1 MSDDGAGDR
10 PGAPVHHLLAQVG
23 EHREAVR
30 AALGEE
36 QYALLLARLEALAST
51 SADDDRAVRRA
62 FQGVRVLLTRLS
74 LPYDHP
80 VHRAL
85 DSDRLAGTPPGP
97 ATVADAR
104 ELAAAL
110 TGFSAA
116 GSGPDPDPV
125 PGAGLDPVPGA
136 GLDPVP
142 GPDPGPETVLGV
154 HERLLRE
161 PALPADEARARCG
174 GAVPPSELIRL
185 SDPLGREHYPAFQF
199 AAADGAPHE
208 VVLEVNRLLLADIDP
223 WGAAAWWLEGNTW
236 LGGAPAS
243 LLGHLPDRALV
254 GAAAALVEED

>member
-10 PGAPVHHLLAQVG
+10 RGAPVHHLLAQVG
-23 EHREAVR
+23 EHRETVR

-110 TGFSAA
+110 TGFPAA
-116 GSGPDPDPV
+116 GSGPDPDQVPVPHQV
-125 PGAGLDPVPGA
+125 PGAGLDPG
-136 GLDPVP
+136 P
-142 GPDPGPETVLGV
+142 GPDLGPGTVLGV
-154 HERLLRE
+154 HERLLRA
-161 PALPADEARARCG
+161 PALPAEEARARCG
-174 GAVPPSELIRL
+174 GAAPPSELIRL
-185 SDPLGREHYPAFQF
+185 PDPLGGEHYPAFQF

-236 LGGAPAS
+236 LGGVPAS
-243 LLGHLPDRALV
+243 LLGHLPDRELV

>member
-1 MSDDGAGDR
+1 MSDDGTGDR
-10 PGAPVHHLLAQVG
+10 SGAPAQRLLAQVG

-30 AALGEE
+30 AAFGEE
-36 QYALLLARLEALAST
+36 QYALLLVRLEALAST
-51 SADDDRAVRRA
+51 SVDDDRAVRVA

-116 GSGPDPDPV
+116 GSGPDPDPFS
-125 PGAGLDPVPGA
+125 D
-136 GLDPVP
+136 
-142 GPDPGPETVLGV
+142 GPDPGPGTVLGAQ
-154 HERLLRE
+154 ERLLRA

-174 GAVPPSELIRL
+174 GAAPPSELIRL

-199 AAADGAPHE
+199 AGDGAPYE

-243 LLGHLPDRALV
+243 LLGRLPDRELV
-254 GAAAALVEED
+254 GAATALVEED